1 MEINASTRVK
11 VAKKKPAATTKKSG
25 TNGTKKTSKG
35 GAAITTKQSVAPKL
49 VPNQLASEEQ
59 RNALKSSSKEEQLD
73 LVMGLMK
80 QSMGE
85 KPFLAQHAVPH
96 KKSTAQSQGT
106 AAADL
111 AEAVRTLGSKTVLK
125 EFGILGDIE
134 KVVLP
139 AGGLGQLFGATGGMK
154 RISSASSLASFGATT
169 SSVHSGG
176 SSTVKTSAAVDKLK
190 TASATARE
198 GVLLVIRALC
208 ENVGRP
214 HVDAFVTPFLA
225 PVMEEAGSSVGS
237 VREAAED
244 TAKAMI
250 TMAHPLAIPALI
262 CPVIFAAL
270 QSPEWRVKHCALQ
283 RLTQMASS
291 SQQYKLQVCR
301 MLPKIIPVV
310 SSEVFDTKPQVAKAA
325 GECLL
330 ATCQTNQNPDVAP
343 AIPAV
348 VKSII
353 KPSETT
359 KAIDELMAT
368 TFVSAVDASTLSIL
382 CPVLSRGLKEKLAIH
397 KRACSIV
404 IENMS
409 RLVDSPQA
417 VAPFGPLLVP
427 ELKKVSE
434 NVQFEEIRD
443 AALAALK
450 TLTKALGHASVEAA
464 YASMMAEETA
474 RVEEEERRIAEER
487 AEELKREEEM
497 KKKEEEERKQWKE
510 AMEAQ
515 RLLDKLALEEE
526 EQKKAEEKKQRELSS
541 QSVKSKT
548 GKCKGCGLKKCRKD
562 CLFRT

>member
-1 MEINASTRVK
+1 MEINATTRVK
-11 VAKKKPAATTKKSG
+11 VAKKKPTGTTKKS
-25 TNGTKKTSKG
+25 TANGTKKTSKG
-35 GAAITTKQSVAPKL
+35 IATKQSVAPKL
-49 VPNQLASEEQ
+49 IPNQLASEEQ
-59 RNALKSSSKEEQLD
+59 RNALKSSSKEEQLN

-85 KPFLAQHAVPH
+85 EPFLAQHAVPH
-96 KKSTAQSQGT
+96 KKSTAQSRGT

-125 EFGILGDIE
+125 EFGVLGDIE

-154 RISSASSLASFGATT
+154 RISSASSLASFGAT

-176 SSTVKTSAAVDKLK
+176 SSTLKTSAAVDKLK

-208 ENVGRP
+208 ENIGRP

-225 PVMEEAGSSVGS
+225 PVIEEAGSSVGS

-250 TMAHPLAIPALI
+250 TMAHPLAVPTLI

-283 RLTQMASS
+283 RLTQMASLP
-291 SQQYKLQVCR
+291 QYKLQVCR

-330 ATCQTNQNPDVAP
+330 ATCKTNQNPDVAP

-487 AEELKREEEM
+487 AEELKREEEI

-548 GKCKGCGLKKCRKD
+548 GKCKGCGLKKCRKE
-562 CLFRT
+562 CLFRS

>member
-1 MEINASTRVK
+1 MEINSATRVK
-11 VAKKKPAATTKKSG
+11 VVKKKPTTTTTRKK
-25 TNGTKKTSKG
+25 TNGITKKTKG
-35 GAAITTKQSVAPKL
+35 GTSITTKQSVAPKL
-49 VPNQLASEEQ
+49 IPNQLATEEQ
-59 RNALKSSSKEEQLD
+59 RDALKNGSKEEQLNM
-73 LVMGLMK
+73 VMGLMK

-85 KPFLAQHAVPH
+85 ESFLAQHTVPH
-96 KKSTAQSQGT
+96 KKSTAKIRGT

-111 AEAVRTLGSKTVLK
+111 AEAVKALGAKKVLK
-125 EFGILGDIE
+125 EFGVLGDIE
-134 KVVLP
+134 KVILP
-139 AGGLGQLFGATGGMK
+139 IGGVAQLFGATGGMK
-154 RISSASSLASFGATT
+154 RISSVSSLASFGAN

-190 TASATARE
+190 SAPSSARE
-198 GVLLVIRALC
+198 GALLVLRALC

-214 HVDAFVTPFLA
+214 FVDAFVTPFLGA
-225 PVMEEAGSSVGS
+225 VLEEAGSSMGS

-244 TAKAMI
+244 TSKAMI
-250 TMAHPLAIPALI
+250 TMAHPLVTSTLI

-270 QSPEWRVKHCALQ
+270 KSPEWRVKHCALQ
-283 RLTQMASS
+283 RLTQLAMSS
-291 SQQYKLQVCR
+291 IAALHVSR

-310 SSEVFDTKPQVAKAA
+310 SGEVFDTKPQVAKAA
-325 GECLL
+325 GACLL

-368 TFVSAVDASTLSIL
+368 TFVSSVDASTLSIL

-487 AEELKREEEM
+487 EAELKREEEM
-497 KKKEEEERKQWKE
+497 QKKEEEERRQWKE

-515 RLLDKLALEEE
+515 RLLDKLALEEDE
-526 EQKKAEEKKQRELSS
+526 KKKAEEKKQRELSS
-541 QSVKSKT
+541 QSVKSTT

-562 CLFRT
+562 CLFN